1 MSLLTVTDRT
11 QRADEPCQGGH
22 SGRVDSDVGRE
33 HRQHR
38 PGNIPPRSQCH
49 LPNRWRSGRSSSL
62 TSTCSR
68 ASYSV
73 APLPQTIWHNAIAD
87 RFPGISIDGSCSGRT
102 QGTNCKAAGSTSP
115 AIRAGRNATD
125 RTNRPTSL
133 QNMGPIE
140 YLNTASELS
149 FDKCV

>member
-1 MSLLTVTDRT
+1 MSLARAVTPEGSTAMSVVSTD
-11 QRADEPCQGGH
+11 
-22 SGRVDSDVGRE
+22 
-33 HRQHR
+33 
-38 PGNIPPRSQCH
+38 NINPVTYHPEANATSPF
-49 LPNRWRSGRSSSL
+49 PNRRRSGRSSSL

-73 APLPQTIWHNAIAD
+73 APLPQTIWHSAVAD
-87 RFPGISIDGSCSGRT
+87 RFPGISIDDGCSGRT
-102 QGTNCKAAGSTSP
+102 QGTNCDAAGSTSP